1 MSHNAGMIT
10 HEIVGGE
17 DMQAVIITMAAV
29 PHACPFPPFDIDAR
43 KS

>member
-1 MSHNAGMIT
+1 MSNNAVMIT

-17 DMQAVIITMAAV
+17 DMQAVIITLAAV
-29 PHACPFPPFDIDAR
+29 AHAGPFPPFDIDAR